1 MERLPAALPADP
13 MNAPEAIIPAADAT
27 APDGQRAGVPLG
39 KRVRRLVMQL
49 GPSRMAAT
57 LAFLLI
63 AILVARFSWQMPLI
77 DAAERALYDARAM
90 LMAPHVEQDKRIT
103 LVTYNDETL
112 FNTGIRSPLD
122 RTLLANALGNLD
134 QMGAKAIGIDIAFDS
149 PRPDDDL
156 LKAQLRAMKTPTW
169 LAYAEQASNPNT
181 IFFEQQKFLEGFIGE
196 VTTDKTRPTSVLFRT
211 DDDSVIRNWPD
222 RPKNLPPLMSN
233 ALAPIDTAHANFQG
247 NIRFLVP
254 ARAAAGQEEPVFANI
269 PIDTFAMPMDAEM
282 RAGFAELVKG
292 RYILIGGDIIDND
305 QFNTPLSRFPDAI
318 TGQHETMIGLE
329 VHAHMLAQ
337 QLDKAWTRP
346 IPGPALWGLAVL
358 IVLAGGLTSL
368 IDLRARWVALA
379 FLGQMAFFIAF
390 PFWLQGRGVDTTTL
404 PTFGWAVGW
413 LFGYAA
419 VGTAARTVGSRQR
432 AFAQSALGKYLPADI
447 AAQIMRDPD
456 QLSLHGERRN
466 IFCVFTD
473 LEGFTKLSHA
483 VTPETVARLLN
494 EYLDRLSDIV
504 LAHGGTI
511 DKFVGDAI
519 VAFWGAP
526 ISRPDDGEQA
536 AAAALAMY
544 QAGEKYRVDLAAED
558 VPPIGMTRVGLHVG
572 DAIVGNFGGEG
583 RIQYTALGDSMNT
596 ASRLEAANKGL
607 KTGVLVS
614 AEAAARSRRDDLVP
628 MGRVTLRG
636 RAQPVD
642 VFTPRP
648 DLAPDQRDRIA
659 ALVTA
664 HAAGDK
670 KTYVTCATA
679 IQGDFGQDPAIM
691 FLIERL
697 NETKEGESYVL
708 S

>member
-1 MERLPAALPADP
+1 MTG
-13 MNAPEAIIPAADAT
+13 ADAT
-27 APDGQRAGVPLG
+27 IAASPAAASDEQRTAVPLR
-39 KRVRRLVMQL
+39 KQVRRLVMQL

-57 LAFLLI
+57 ILFLVVAVLF
-63 AILVARFSWQMPLI
+63 ARFSWQMPLI
-77 DAAERALYDARAM
+77 DAAERALYDARAT
-90 LMAPHVEQDKRIT
+90 LMAPHVGQDKRIV
-103 LVTYNDETL
+103 LITYNDETL

-122 RTLLANALGNLD
+122 RTLLANALGNID
-134 QMGAKAIGIDIAFDS
+134 RMGAKAIGIDIAFDS
-149 PRPDDDL
+149 PRPDDEL
-156 LKAQLRAMKTPTW
+156 LKTQLRAMTTPTW
-169 LAYAEQASNPNT
+169 LAYAEQQSNPNT
-181 IFFEQQKFLEGFIGE
+181 IFFEQQKFLEAFIAD
-196 VTTDKTRPTSVLFRT
+196 VRTDKTKPTSVLFRT
-211 DDDSVIRNWPD
+211 DDDSVIRKWPD

-233 ALAPIDTAHANFQG
+233 AMAPVDPAFASFQG

-254 ARAAAGQEEPVFANI
+254 ARASVGQEEPVFANI
-269 PIDTFAMPMDAEM
+269 PIDAFAVPMDDDM
-282 RAGFAELVKG
+282 RAGFAGLVRG
-292 RYILIGGDIIDND
+292 RYVLIGGDIIDND
-305 QFNTPLSRFPDAI
+305 QFNTPLSRFIDPI

-337 QLDKAWTRP
+337 QLDGAWSRP
-346 IPGPALWGLAVL
+346 LAPAALWALAVL
-358 IVLAGGLTSL
+358 VVLAGGLTSL

-379 FLGQMAFFIAF
+379 FLAQMAFFIAF
-390 PFWLQGRGVDTTTL
+390 PFWVHGRGVDTTTL
-404 PTFGWAVGW
+404 PAFGWAIGW

-419 VGTAARTVGSRQR
+419 VGTAARTIGSRQR
-432 AFAQSALGKYLPADI
+432 AFAQSALGKYLPADV

-504 LAHGGTI
+504 LEHGGTI
-511 DKFVGDAI
+511 DKFVGDAV

-526 ISRPDDGEQA
+526 LSRPDDGEKA
-536 AAAALAMY
+536 AAAAFAMY
-544 QAGEKYRVDLAAED
+544 RAGEQFRIDLAADD

-596 ASRLEAANKGL
+596 AARLEAANKGL

-614 AEAAARSRRDDLVP
+614 AEAAARSGRDDLVP

-642 VFTPRP
+642 VLTPRP
-648 DLAPDQRDRIA
+648 DLSVEQRARIA
-659 ALVTA
+659 ALVAA

-670 KTYVTCATA
+670 NAYVMAATA
-679 IQGDFGQDPAIM
+679 TATEFGQDPAIM

-697 NETKEGESYVL
+697 NDTEKGESYVL

>member
-1 MERLPAALPADP
+1 MTGAD
-13 MNAPEAIIPAADAT
+13 AQAT
-27 APDGQRAGVPLG
+27 APDEQRTAVPLR
-39 KRVRRLVMQL
+39 KQVRRLVMQL

-57 LAFLLI
+57 ILFLIVAVLF
-63 AILVARFSWQMPLI
+63 ARFSWQMPLI
-77 DAAERALYDARAM
+77 DAAERALYDARAT
-90 LMAPHVEQDKRIT
+90 LMAPHVGQDKRIV
-103 LVTYNDETL
+103 LITYNDETL

-122 RTLLANALGNLD
+122 RTLLANALGNID
-134 QMGAKAIGIDIAFDS
+134 RMGAKAIGIDIAFDS
-149 PRPDDDL
+149 PRPDDEL
-156 LKAQLRAMKTPTW
+156 LKTQLRAMTTPTW
-169 LAYAEQASNPNT
+169 LAYAEQQSNPNT
-181 IFFEQQKFLEGFIGE
+181 IFYEQQKFLEAFIAD
-196 VTTDKTRPTSVLFRT
+196 VRTAKTKPTSVLFRT
-211 DDDSVIRNWPD
+211 DDDSVIRKWPD

-233 ALAPIDTAHANFQG
+233 AMAPVDPAFASFQG

-254 ARAAAGQEEPVFANI
+254 ARASVGQEEPVFANI
-269 PIDTFAMPMDAEM
+269 PIDAFAVPMDDDM
-282 RAGFAELVKG
+282 RAGFAELVRG
-292 RYILIGGDIIDND
+292 RYVLIGGDIIDND
-305 QFNTPLSRFPDAI
+305 QFNTPLSRFVDPI

-337 QLDKAWTRP
+337 QLDGAWSRP
-346 IPGPALWGLAVL
+346 LAPAALWTLAVL
-358 IVLAGGLTSL
+358 VVLAGGLTSL

-379 FLGQMAFFIAF
+379 FLAQMAFFIAF
-390 PFWLQGRGVDTTTL
+390 PFWVHGRGLDTTTL
-404 PTFGWAVGW
+404 PAFGWAIGW

-419 VGTAARTVGSRQR
+419 VGTAARTIGSRQR
-432 AFAQSALGKYLPADI
+432 AFAQSALGKYLPADV

-504 LAHGGTI
+504 LEHGGTI
-511 DKFVGDAI
+511 DKFVGDAV

-526 ISRPDDGEQA
+526 LSRPDDGERA
-536 AAAALAMY
+536 AAAAFAMY
-544 QAGEKYRVDLAAED
+544 RAGEQFRIDLAADD

-596 ASRLEAANKGL
+596 AARLEAANKGL

-614 AEAAARSRRDDLVP
+614 AEAAARSGRDDLVP

-642 VFTPRP
+642 VLTPRP
-648 DLAPDQRDRIA
+648 DLSADQRARIA
-659 ALVTA
+659 ALVAA

-670 KTYVTCATA
+670 NAYVTAATA
-679 IQGDFGQDPAIM
+679 LRAEFGQDAAIM

-697 NETKEGESYVL
+697 NDTEKGESYVL